1 MDASRRQAE
10 AANATECNLPVLHLP
25 QLIGLALA
33 IDVQTMEFER
43 HLVPVDR
50 MLETV
55 GV

>member
-1 MDASRRQAE
+1 
-10 AANATECNLPVLHLP
+10 VLHLP
-25 QLIGLALA
+25 QLIGLALG

-50 MLETV
+50 VLERV